1 MVMSNVRVT
10 GKDVHVFESS
20 GRLEREV
27 VRGTWKSSGNNLRRA
42 T

>member
-27 VRGTWKSSGNNLRRA
+27 VRGRVMAICTGLS
-42 T
+42 